1 MMIRETS
8 KVKVSSL
15 FVSVFWL
22 FFFFFLQDL
31 EGRLEDAWKTV
42 SKGESSSTL
51 NMARLIYLSDN
62 SSSKFVF
69 FFFFN
74 LCK

>member
-15 FVSVFWL
+15 FVFVFW
-22 FFFFFLQDL
+22 FFFLQDL

-69 FFFFN
+69 FFYFN

>member
-8 KVKVSSL
+8 KGKVSAL
-15 FVSVFWL
+15 FVFVFWFF

-69 FFFFN
+69 FFF
-74 LCK
+74 

>member
-15 FVSVFWL
+15 FV
-22 FFFFFLQDL
+22 FFFFWQDL
-31 EGRLEDAWKTV
+31 EGRLEDAWKAV
-42 SKGESSSTL
+42 SKGGSSTAL
-51 NMARLIYLSDN
+51 TMTRFIYLSDN

-69 FFFFN
+69 FFFKFM
-74 LCK
+74 

>member
-15 FVSVFWL
+15 FVFVFWV
-22 FFFFFLQDL
+22 FFLQDL

-69 FFFFN
+69 FFYFN